1 MSEATEQVSEEEEAN
16 PYNSR
21 KDWHVE
27 DAPSRGDASGLFL
40 KRRKLRNKLPVN
52 RPLKKM
58 KLLRKK
64 PIIKNDT
71 MI

>member
-27 DAPSRGDASGLFL
+27 DAPSRGDASGLFFEE
-40 KRRKLRNKLPVN
+40 
-52 RPLKKM
+52 KKTQ
-58 KLLRKK
+58 KQATPRSG
-64 PIIKNDT
+64 P
-71 MI
+71 